1 MSDACPTPRGRPAR
15 TRLLRWLSPHSPWQ
29 LAAGFTVWSLWFVA
43 VYGGLSVGCSMA
55 PPSAA
60 QGPFT
65 GLNLALLVLTLATV
79 IVLLGAAW
87 CCLQAWRAAHAPATR
102 GIEGEARRRF
112 MAGLS
117 ALLHLSAAIATLFVG
132 LPLLWLPPCL

>member
-1 MSDACPTPRGRPAR
+1 MSDSRP
-15 TRLLRWLSPHSPWQ
+15 LHWLSPHSAWQ

-43 VYGGLSVGCSMA
+43 VYGGLSVGCATA
-55 PPSAA
+55 PPGAA
-60 QGPFT
+60 RGPFT

-87 CCLQAWRAAHAPATR
+87 ICLQAWRSAQAPSQR
-102 GIEGEARRRF
+102 GTEGAVRRRF
-112 MAGLS
+112 MAGLA
-117 ALLHLSAAIATLFVG
+117 ALLHLSAALATVFVG